1 MPFTTEE
8 LSIAGKTA
16 LDYYMKNKP
25 VDQISQE
32 RVWYKKLQGGKGSM
46 PGGKQNAVVQLRYRY
61 QNNFSF
67 FNHLYWIFF
76 YHFYYVNFF

>member
-16 LDYYMKNKP
+16 LDYYLKNKP

-32 RVWYKKLQGGKGSM
+32 RVW
-46 PGGKQNAVVQLRYRY
+46 
-61 QNNFSF
+61 
-67 FNHLYWIFF
+67 
-76 YHFYYVNFF
+76 